1 MRQSSFLYFKIS
13 GKINDL
19 SDKLARMLKD
29 ANRDRDDL
37 LLRLQNEGQLLRK
50 LMGQPL
56 SVFFCANRSQ
66 DYLEGGEAYL
76 TFNGK

>member
-1 MRQSSFLYFKIS
+1 
-13 GKINDL
+13 
-19 SDKLARMLKD
+19 MLKD